1 MNFLKAIVGE
11 HMSGSGLREVW
22 VESNLLAKGASELVL
37 SGKAYN
43 KGMRIDKLS
52 SQALWRILIQ
62 QLVSFISDF
71 NKELYDLL
79 ITLTHLKDNITD
91 LLSLLKEDRFTCI

>member
-1 MNFLKAIVGE
+1 M
-11 HMSGSGLREVW
+11 
-22 VESNLLAKGASELVL
+22 VESIVLAKGATELVL

-43 KGMRIDKLS
+43 KRMRTHTLS
-52 SQALWRILIQ
+52 SQALWHILIQ

-79 ITLTHLKDNITD
+79 ITLIHLKDNITD
-91 LLSLLKEDRFTCI
+91 LISFLMEDRFTCA